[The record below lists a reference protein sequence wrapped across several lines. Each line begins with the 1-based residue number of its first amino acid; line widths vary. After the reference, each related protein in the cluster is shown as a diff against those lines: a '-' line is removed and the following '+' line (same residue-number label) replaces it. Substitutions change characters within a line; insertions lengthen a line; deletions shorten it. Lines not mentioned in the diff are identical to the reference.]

1 MSLSSPPPPLIVPYS
16 TTTLSN
22 TFLDDDTTTLASTKP
37 FPNLPA
43 SEFASS
49 ARILEKL
56 VDKVDLLAV
65 GQERLVA
72 GRDNGDYSASDN
84 DASIGAR
91 VLLNLEKVKAI
102 EEHRGVGASVLTDEE
117 HNVVR
122 TMRDDDGEQSIVARM
137 TRHLERLDDRHGMVL
152 SNTENL
158 DCLVSK
164 SKTPLKPDLW
174 ILHSMVRVPKAETG
188 REHDKLIREAIN
200 VASETGLG
208 DTSQFLFGGP
218 PPLSKMSCFGDY
230 VGAVLEFKIE
240 FGNEVVG
247 QIQRYVESPGLDKRA
262 ILFVACDRRGFW
274 LIYCA
279 NGSLIKI
286 VKCASWTAS
295 GSLDLIRNA
304 LTDPNMTP
312 EPLKDLIW
320 AQERFAVEGYPLFGG
335 CCWLGMGANG
345 RVFSVKKSGE
355 MAMNGPLA
363 LKVVNGQTNVDNLK
377 MEFEALRLAFAA
389 GCPVVEVL
397 GKVEELEDRAA
408 YLMKPV
414 GKPIVVATEQAC
426 KAIFEMLATLHHKGF
441 THGDPR
447 LANAITTN
455 GESLWIDMRESV
467 LRGGDGNF
475 FGSHCLDDA
484 RKLSRSILKLD
495 AHEPLPSSV
504 YEVGKSDVNNEWAT
518 LSSNVWQQ
526 REAFERLRLVN
537 INASGET

>member
-1 MSLSSPPPPLIVPYS
+1 M
-16 TTTLSN
+16 TAGFSN
-22 TFLDDDTTTLASTKP
+22 IRLDM
-37 FPNLPA
+37 NN
-43 SEFASS
+43 E
-49 ARILEKL
+49 
-56 VDKVDLLAV
+56 
-65 GQERLVA
+65 G
-72 GRDNGDYSASDN
+72 YSASDN

-102 EEHRGVGASVLTDEE
+102 EEHSGLGASVLTSEE
-117 HNVVR
+117 HNVVL
-122 TMRDDDGEQSIVARM
+122 TMQDGDGEQSIVARM
-137 TRHLERLDDRHGMVL
+137 TRHLERLDDRRGMVI
-152 SNTENL
+152 SNTENIS
-158 DCLVSK
+158 CLVSK
-164 SKTPLKPDLW
+164 SKTQLKPDLW
-174 ILHSMVRVPKAETG
+174 ILHSMVRESREETG
-188 REHDKLIREAIN
+188 REHEKQIRKQIN
-200 VASETGLG
+200 DVLETGQG
-208 DTSQFLFGGP
+208 NTAKFLFGGP
-218 PPLSKMSCFGDY
+218 PPISKMSCFGDY
-230 VGAVLEFKIE
+230 VGAVLEFKTNI
-240 FGNEVVG
+240 GNGNDVVG
-247 QIQRYVESPGLDKRA
+247 QIQRDVESPGLNKRA
-262 ILFVACDRRGFW
+262 ILFLACDRQGFW

-455 GESLWIDMRESV
+455 DKILWIDMRESV

-484 RKLSRSILKLD
+484 RKLSRSILKLG
-495 AHEPLPSSV
+495 AHEPLPFSV
-504 YEVGKSDVNNEWAT
+504 YDVGKSDVNNEWAT